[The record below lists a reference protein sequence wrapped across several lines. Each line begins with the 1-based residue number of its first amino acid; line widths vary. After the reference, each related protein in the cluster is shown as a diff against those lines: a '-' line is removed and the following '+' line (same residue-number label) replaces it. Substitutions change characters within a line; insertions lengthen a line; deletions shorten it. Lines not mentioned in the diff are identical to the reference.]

1 MTQQSYW
8 MQLLQRRT
16 LTYDDGVDKKQL
28 TQTQINSPD
37 QIEQKRKR
45 KKMKSESL
53 FLAFVNIHFHF
64 VILC

>member
-37 QIEQKRKR
+37 QIE
-45 KKMKSESL
+45 
-53 FLAFVNIHFHF
+53 
-64 VILC
+64 